1 MVLLNSVLHK
11 YHVKPWNIKIRQ
23 YFLTNNPLLLLINI
37 HMKQLLWFNI
47 PWYSLTYAVH
57 LVVSLS
63 LTCVHRLEYDGEM
76 RLSPVSP
83 PTLARCVT
91 LGRAVIRERGH
102 STGAAL
108 LQRGDSFPPSLPHSH
123 CLHCLHPD
131 FRKILFRDSLVCTPL
146 ATAWFCTCRIWLAD
160 AVKYFH
166 TTQGATLEWKTWEWL
181 ILLSLL

>member
-1 MVLLNSVLHK
+1 
-11 YHVKPWNIKIRQ
+11 
-23 YFLTNNPLLLLINI
+23 
-37 HMKQLLWFNI
+37 MKQLLWFNI

-63 LTCVHRLEYDGEM
+63 LTCVHRLECDGEM

-108 LQRGDSFPPSLPHSH
+108 LQRGDSFPPSLHHSH
-123 CLHCLHPD
+123 C
-131 FRKILFRDSLVCTPL
+131 PL
-146 ATAWFCTCRIWLAD
+146 SPLTVST
-160 AVKYFH
+160 
-166 TTQGATLEWKTWEWL
+166 L
-181 ILLSLL
+181 ILGKYYFVIHWSAPHLLLPDSAPAGYDWLMPSNIFTRRKVQL